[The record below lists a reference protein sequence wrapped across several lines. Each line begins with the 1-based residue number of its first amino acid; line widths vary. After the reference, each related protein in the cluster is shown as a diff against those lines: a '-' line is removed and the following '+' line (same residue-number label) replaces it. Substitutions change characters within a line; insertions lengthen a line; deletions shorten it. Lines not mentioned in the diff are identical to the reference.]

1 MIKKYLHDLKLE
13 TGEAIHKK
21 NNHWN
26 YDTIYSEI
34 LKIKPKNLADWENQ
48 SRGILWC
55 GSEAWKG
62 NVKLYEKY
70 CHMVG
75 KNPQLGKKV
84 RTVEDVCQNLA
95 NTSTKNDWLVA
106 SPQ

>member
-1 MIKKYLHDLKLE
+1 MKQYI
-13 TGEAIHKK
+13 KK

-48 SRGILWC
+48 SG
-55 GSEAWKG
+55 GSYGAALKLGRQRE
-62 NVKLYEKY
+62 LYEKY
-70 CHMVG
+70 CHMG
-75 KNPQLGKKV
+75 WQKSTIWEKGQNSG
-84 RTVEDVCQNLA
+84 RCCQNLA